1 MIKGTDI
8 QIVIKTS
15 TENDELGNPIYT
27 ETLETVSNV
36 LVGQPSTDDV
46 AETIQLYGKQIAYV
60 LGIPKGDEHNW
71 VDTDVIVFGERFHT
85 IGYPMTGIQDNIPLN
100 WGQNVRI
107 ERYGG
112 C

>member
-8 QIVIKTS
+8 QIVIKTT

-60 LGIPKGDEHNW
+60 LGIPKGDTHNW

>member
-60 LGIPKGDEHNW
+60 LGIPKGDEHDW

>member
-60 LGIPKGDEHNW
+60 LGIPKGDTHNW

-107 ERYGG
+107 ERYG
-112 C
+112 

>member
-8 QIVIKTS
+8 QIVIKTT

>member
-46 AETIQLYGKQIAYV
+46 AETIQLYGKHIAYV